1 MFIEIEIT
9 GVDVETLRTDSLT
22 DWIWQRYLSHCPWL
36 VTTRQTFFD
45 DLILSKVTFINILLD
60 LDPINKLNLCLCRK
74 VPETMS
80 SMLEA

>member
-1 MFIEIEIT
+1 M
-9 GVDVETLRTDSLT
+9 DVETLRTDSLT
-22 DWIWQRYLSHCPWL
+22 DWVWQRYLSHCPWL

-45 DLILSKVTFINILLD
+45 DLILSKVTFITTLLHIEF
-60 LDPINKLNLCLCRK
+60 PQTINKLIVFLCRK